1 MSVETYTTVVEAP
14 AKKYRPGPKSRKR
27 FLEIKDDLSGEASP
41 NKRAKCDPQLEA
53 FVKVLSIKA
62 RTGERPLAEEIS
74 LLSFSLL
81 QILSRVKL
89 EAEIGGV
96 GVWARGAQ
104 GRGPRGWAQAD
115 SDPRA

>member
-1 MSVETYTTVVEAP
+1 MGSLVTKLMSSHNTESRSPKAVSVETYTTVVEAP
-14 AKKYRPGPKSRKR
+14 ARLYRPGPKSRKR

-62 RTGERPLAEEIS
+62 RTGERPLAEAIS

-81 QILSRVKL
+81 QIT
-89 EAEIGGV
+89 
-96 GVWARGAQ
+96 Q
-104 GRGPRGWAQAD
+104 
-115 SDPRA
+115 

>member
-1 MSVETYTTVVEAP
+1 MTKLRSRQKRRAEYPKAVSVETYTTVVEAP

-62 RTGERPLAEEIS
+62 RTGERPLAEGKLPP
-74 LLSFSLL
+74 LLLL
-81 QILSRVKL
+81 ITDNSV
-89 EAEIGGV
+89 E
-96 GVWARGAQ
+96 
-104 GRGPRGWAQAD
+104 
-115 SDPRA
+115 

>member
-1 MSVETYTTVVEAP
+1 VSVETSTTVVEAP
-14 AKKYRPGPKSRKR
+14 ARKYRPGPKSRKR

-62 RTGERPLAEEIS
+62 RTGERPLAEAIS

-81 QILSRVKL
+81 QIT
-89 EAEIGGV
+89 
-96 GVWARGAQ
+96 Q
-104 GRGPRGWAQAD
+104 
-115 SDPRA
+115 